1 METQIGK
8 WGNSLALRI
17 PKGLADEVGLKEGGK
32 VEVSLD
38 EGRLVI
44 KPSSKIY
51 SLEELTRGITAE
63 NLHQETS
70 WGKPEGN
77 EAW

>member
-32 VEVSLD
+32 VEVALD

-51 SLEELTRGITAE
+51 SLDELTRGITKE
-63 NLHQETS
+63 NLHQETY

-77 EAW
+77 ETW

>member
-44 KPSSKIY
+44 KPSSKVY
-51 SLEELTRGITAE
+51 SLDELTRGITEE
-63 NLHQETS
+63 NLHQVTS

-77 EAW
+77 ETW

>member
-17 PKGLADEVGLKEGGK
+17 PKGLADEAGLKEGGK
-32 VEVSLD
+32 VEMTLN

-44 KPSSKIY
+44 KPSSRIY
-51 SLEELTRGITAE
+51 SLDELTRGITEE
-63 NLHQETS
+63 NLHQVTS

-77 EAW
+77 ETW